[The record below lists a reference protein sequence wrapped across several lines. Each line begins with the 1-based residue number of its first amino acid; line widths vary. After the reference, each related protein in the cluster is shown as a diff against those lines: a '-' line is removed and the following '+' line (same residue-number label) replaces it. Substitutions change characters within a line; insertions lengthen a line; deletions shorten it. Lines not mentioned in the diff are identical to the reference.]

1 MSMPTCHFEQ
11 ELWGSCKCLFPLSYI
26 HCCCRPPSFR
36 RMPACFCPF
45 LGWLCLHALFSF
57 TSSAPFLFFFWSN
70 VLSGPKLPCLISF
83 SPYEVIPSIYYGLYL
98 EHLHPSHS
106 PWYTCCQSPS
116 PIHTWSSSKLY
127 LKQYFSMKPLSPVSR
142 VLYHTWI
149 HWLQI
154 KLVKD
159 KLLHLSKLIFS
170 AAF

>member
-1 MSMPTCHFEQ
+1 MS
-11 ELWGSCKCLFPLSYI
+11 LWTRALRVLQVPLPLIIHTLLLSSTILQKDARLLLPIPRMTVSSRFVLLYI
-26 HCCCRPPSFR
+26 FSPP
-36 RMPACFCPF
+36 P
-45 LGWLCLHALFSF
+45 
-57 TSSAPFLFFFWSN
+57 FFFWSN